1 MLPLETF
8 HSHHKRERALRRMV
22 SPQDRTTRIC
32 ISLATSDP
40 LPDHRS
46 STQTFSGL
54 QIIFTLPENLAFKV
68 SGLRNTWK
76 VSCSLIGLYLIP
88 KSIDFSKSHPTPTQY
103 LHTFNKTGYY
113 CLSYW
118 VTLSPPNMDWAM
130 HLSNPNLWKDALL
143 GHNYFLCF
151 KLQLIPCAEL

>member
-22 SPQDRTTRIC
+22 SPQDRTARIC

-54 QIIFTLPENLAFKV
+54 QIIFTLPESCVQSKWFKKHMEGFMFLDWLV
-68 SGLRNTWK
+68 SYSQINRFFQ
-76 VSCSLIGLYLIP
+76 IP
-88 KSIDFSKSHPTPTQY
+88 PHPHSIT
-103 LHTFNKTGYY
+103 
-113 CLSYW
+113 C
-118 VTLSPPNMDWAM
+118 TLSIKQAITAFPTG
-130 HLSNPNLWKDALL
+130 LL
-143 GHNYFLCF
+143 FHRPTWTEPCTSATLTFERMLFLVTITFFVSSCN
-151 KLQLIPCAEL
+151 